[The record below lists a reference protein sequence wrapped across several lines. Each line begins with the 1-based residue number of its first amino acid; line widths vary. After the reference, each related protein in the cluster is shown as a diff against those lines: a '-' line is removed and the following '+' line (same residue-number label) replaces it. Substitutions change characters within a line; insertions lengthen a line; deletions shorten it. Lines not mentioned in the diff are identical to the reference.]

1 MKDKNKTLKV
11 LTIIAEGRFGG
22 PQRQIMELAKGL
34 REHQIET
41 LVVLPDY
48 DSTRFQNLLQQQA
61 IPFKV
66 IRIHRITK
74 DIRHL
79 IKFIF
84 LFIPEL
90 LHLMRIIKEFKP
102 DIVHCNGAW
111 QIKGIIAAKLTKTR
125 SYWYLNDTY
134 MPGYIL
140 WVFRIISKLFG
151 DEYIGSSIRTQ
162 QFYAP
167 HLPKGKEEM
176 VIVLPPVNTEQFNPE
191 STSPCTDIEE
201 YDGLK
206 VVTVANINP
215 IKGYE
220 MFVEMMAKV
229 NNMTSIPCKFFAAG
243 KKLKNQQK
251 LLQKLNDRI
260 KELEIDNVDLMGGRT
275 DVATI
280 LKSADIFVCC
290 SLSESG
296 PMVVF
301 EAMSMENPVISTD
314 VGDVATLFG
323 NKENGII
330 VPVNDAQQMAEEVVR
345 LLENE
350 ARRKELG
357 KNARKVAINKLDTS
371 CCVREHAKAYKNTIF
386 ANLEDT
392 PDLVKGT

>member
-1 MKDKNKTLKV
+1 MFDKTIKV

-22 PQRQIMELAKGL
+22 PQRQILELAKGL
-34 REHQIET
+34 KEHKIET
-41 LVVLPDY
+41 MVVCPNY
-48 DSTRFQNLLQQQA
+48 DSTRFQNLLKEQNT
-61 IPFKV
+61 PFKA

-74 DIRHL
+74 DIGHL
-79 IKFIF
+79 LKFII

-90 LHLMRIIKEFKP
+90 LHLMRIIKEYKP

-140 WVFRIISKLFG
+140 WLFRIISKLFG

-167 HLPKGKEEM
+167 HLPKGKEDM
-176 VIVLPPVNTEQFNPE
+176 TIVLPPVNTDQFNPE
-191 STSPCTDIEE
+191 TNDTCSDIEAYE
-201 YDGLK
+201 GLK
-206 VVTVANINP
+206 VVTVANVNP

-220 MFVEMMAKV
+220 MFVEMVAKV
-229 NNMTSIPCKFFAAG
+229 NASTKIPCKFFAAG
-243 KKLKNQQK
+243 KKLDNQQK
-251 LLQKLNDRI
+251 LLLKLNNRM
-260 KELEIDNVDLMGGRT
+260 KELNIDNVELMGGRV
-275 DVATI
+275 DVTNI
-280 LKSADIFVCC
+280 LKSADVFVCC

-301 EAMSMENPVISTD
+301 EAMSMENPVVSTD

-330 VPVNDAQQMAEEVVR
+330 VPVNDADQMAKEVVM
-345 LLENE
+345 LLEDE
-350 ARRKELG
+350 AKRLQLG
-357 KNARKVAINKLDTS
+357 KNARKVAINVVDTA
-371 CCVREHAKAYKNTIF
+371 CCVRAHANAYRNTIYPK
-386 ANLEDT
+386 AIAT
-392 PDLVKGT
+392 SII